1 MGCFS
6 GDGRCDFHMPG
17 CLIDNGAKDV
27 YKRQGEIVTMFL
39 GMLMGMPV
47 VLLPIQILIVNLVTD
62 GLPAIALGLEPAEK
76 DIMQKPPRK
85 KQEGIFS
92 DGLLSTIVFRGILI
106 GLTTLAVFTSFYHS
120 SQNLVVA
127 RTCLLYTSRDK
138 YAKVKRNL

>member
-1 MGCFS
+1 
-6 GDGRCDFHMPG
+6 
-17 CLIDNGAKDV
+17 
-27 YKRQGEIVTMFL
+27 
-39 GMLMGMPV
+39 MLMGMPV

-76 DIMQKPPRK
+76 DIMRKPPRK

-127 RTCLLYTSRDK
+127 SNVKGKKSVFLKSTCWIIGNWLQPFPSPR
-138 YAKVKRNL
+138 

>member
-1 MGCFS
+1 
-6 GDGRCDFHMPG
+6 
-17 CLIDNGAKDV
+17 
-27 YKRQGEIVTMFL
+27 MFL

-120 SQNLVVA
+120 SQNW
-127 RTCLLYTSRDK
+127 RIGNIGDYTA
-138 YAKVKRNL
+138 YPCI